1 MRFSPTIRHNHH
13 LKQDS
18 SVHFI
23 KLNAII
29 HIIYALAIQYFK

>member
-1 MRFSPTIRHNHH
+1 MRFSPTIRHNQH
-13 LKQDS
+13 LKHDS

-23 KLNAII
+23 KLKAI